1 MITYDTYIYTSTC
14 TGVFYGMICTMY
26 MAIQNII
33 YCKYTGIEVIA
44 CTCNK
49 VKSLLLISEDKQLPS
64 VLVSNRFVDLRII
77 SSISVWLKQ

>member
-1 MITYDTYIYTSTC
+1 MILIYIQVHVPVYST
-14 TGVFYGMICTMY
+14 VRYVMY

-33 YCKYTGIEVIA
+33 YCKYTGIEVFA